1 MKDKDDGNMNMF
13 FFLFMLPLL
22 IISVVALLLAAVARR
37 AGAPPIVVSCLTFP
51 TAFLV
56 GNCLAGGVMIC
67 GSFMVTLIMGDPA
80 AFTWYLKNSLDLSG
94 FFAWG
99 PFWRDELSTCHRHT
113 IGSAL
118 PIRCL
123 HADWPLCPPYSKRAG
138 LIQVAISIATP
149 AGAGFQR
156 AATK

>member
-1 MKDKDDGNMNMF
+1 MKDEDDGNMNMF

-37 AGAPPIVVSCLTFP
+37 VGAPPIVVSCLTFP

-99 PFWRDELSTCHRHT
+99 PIVSAFWSFGVTNFQPAIGIPSVLLFQFAVYMLIGRFAHR
-113 IGSAL
+113 IANAL
-118 PIRCL
+118 
-123 HADWPLCPPYSKRAG
+123 
-138 LIQVAISIATP
+138 V
-149 AGAGFQR
+149 
-156 AATK
+156 